1 MASNEI
7 DLLKIILESGL
18 VVKGVFLILILASI
32 FSWSIILKKRK
43 ILSKLRENDEEFQDM
58 FRKSDSLKE
67 IMYKAELMDFSPSR
81 EIFIE
86 GYNELNRIL
95 EISDREHFSTFGLK
109 SIERSLQNGMNE
121 ANSRLESLLSTLA
134 SIGSVSPFV
143 GLFGTVWG
151 IINSFTGLAE
161 GGGSLERVAPGI
173 AEALVA
179 TAIGLAAAI
188 PAVWFFNYFT
198 KENRNAVS
206 EMENFS
212 RDLLNLIERTIST
225 RDKKY

>member
-1 MASNEI
+1 MASTEI
-7 DLLKIILESGL
+7 DLFKIVLESGF
-18 VVKGVFLILILASI
+18 VVKSVFLVLILASI

-43 ILSKLRENDEEFQDM
+43 TLSRLRENDEEFQSM

-67 IMYKAELMDFSPSR
+67 IMYKAELMEFSPSR

-95 EISDREHFSTFGLK
+95 EISDNEHFNTFGLR
-109 SIERSLQNGMNE
+109 SIERSLQNGMNQ
-121 ANSRLESLLSTLA
+121 ANARLESLLSTLA

-188 PAVWFFNYFT
+188 PAVWFFNHFT

-225 RDKKY
+225 QGKKY

>member
-7 DLLKIILESGL
+7 DLLKIVLESGF
-18 VVKGVFLILILASI
+18 VVKSVFVVLILASI

-43 ILSKLRENDEEFQDM
+43 TLSRLRENDEEFQSM

-67 IMYKAELMDFSPSR
+67 IMYKAELMEFSPSR

-95 EISDREHFSTFGLK
+95 EISDNEHFNTFGLR
-109 SIERSLQNGMNE
+109 SIERSLQNGMNQ
-121 ANSRLESLLSTLA
+121 ANARLESLLSTLA

-161 GGGSLERVAPGI
+161 GG
-173 AEALVA
+173 
-179 TAIGLAAAI
+179 
-188 PAVWFFNYFT
+188 
-198 KENRNAVS
+198 
-206 EMENFS
+206 
-212 RDLLNLIERTIST
+212 
-225 RDKKY
+225 

>member
-1 MASNEI
+1 MASTEI
-7 DLLKIILESGL
+7 DLLKIVLESGF
-18 VVKGVFLILILASI
+18 VVKSVFVVLILASI

-43 ILSKLRENDEEFQDM
+43 TLSKLRENDEEFQSM

-67 IMYKAELMDFSPSR
+67 IMYKAELMEFSPSR

-95 EISDREHFSTFGLK
+95 EISDNEHFNTFGLK
-109 SIERSLQNGMNE
+109 SIERSLQNGMNQ
-121 ANSRLESLLSTLA
+121 ANARLESLLSTLA

-188 PAVWFFNYFT
+188 PAVWFFNHFT

-225 RDKKY
+225 QGKKY

>member
-1 MASNEI
+1 MASTEI
-7 DLLKIILESGL
+7 DLLKIVLESGF
-18 VVKGVFLILILASI
+18 VVKGVFLVLILASI

-43 ILSKLRENDEEFQDM
+43 TLSKLRENDEEFQNM

-67 IMYKAELMDFSPSR
+67 IMYKAELMEFSPSR

-95 EISDREHFSTFGLK
+95 EISDNEHFNTFGLK
-109 SIERSLQNGMNE
+109 SIERSLQNGMNQ
-121 ANSRLESLLSTLA
+121 ANARLENLLSTLA

-188 PAVWFFNYFT
+188 PAVWFFNHFT
-198 KENRNAVS
+198 KENSNAVS

-225 RDKKY
+225 QGKKY

>member
-1 MASNEI
+1 MASTEI
-7 DLLKIILESGL
+7 DLLKIVLESGF
-18 VVKGVFLILILASI
+18 VVKSVFLVLILASI
-32 FSWSIILKKRK
+32 LSWSIILKKRK
-43 ILSKLRENDEEFQDM
+43 TLSKLRENDEEFQSM

-67 IMYKAELMDFSPSR
+67 IMYKAELMEFSPSR

-95 EISDREHFSTFGLK
+95 EISDNEHFNTFGLK
-109 SIERSLQNGMNE
+109 SIERSLQNGMNQ
-121 ANSRLESLLSTLA
+121 ANARLESLLSSLA

-161 GGGSLERVAPGI
+161 GGGSLERGAPGI

-188 PAVWFFNYFT
+188 PAVWFFNHFT

>member
-7 DLLKIILESGL
+7 DLLKIVLESGF
-18 VVKGVFLILILASI
+18 VVKSVFVVLILASI

-43 ILSKLRENDEEFQDM
+43 TLSRLRENDEEFQSM

-67 IMYKAELMDFSPSR
+67 IMYKAELMEFSPSR

-95 EISDREHFSTFGLK
+95 EISDNEHFNTFGLK
-109 SIERSLQNGMNE
+109 SIERSLQNGMNQ
-121 ANSRLESLLSTLA
+121 ANARLESLLSTLA

-188 PAVWFFNYFT
+188 PAVWFFNHFT

-225 RDKKY
+225 QGKKY

>member
-1 MASNEI
+1 MSSNELDI
-7 DLLKIILESGL
+7 LKIIVESGI
-18 VVKGVFLILILASI
+18 VVKSVFFILTFASI

-43 ILSKLRENDEEFQDM
+43 SLSKLRASDIEFQNI
-58 FRKSDSLKE
+58 FKEADSLKE

-81 EIFIE
+81 AIFIE
-86 GYNELNRIL
+86 GYNELNKIL
-95 EISDREHFSTFGLK
+95 EISDRDYFKTFGLK
-109 SIERSLQNGMNE
+109 SIERSLENGMNE
-121 ANSRLESLLSTLA
+121 THFKLESLLSTLA
-134 SIGSVSPFV
+134 SIGSISPFI

-173 AEALVA
+173 SEALVA

-198 KENRNAVS
+198 KENKNFTI
-206 EMENFS
+206 EMENFA
-212 RDLLNLIERTIST
+212 RDFLNLIERTISVQE
-225 RDKKY
+225 K